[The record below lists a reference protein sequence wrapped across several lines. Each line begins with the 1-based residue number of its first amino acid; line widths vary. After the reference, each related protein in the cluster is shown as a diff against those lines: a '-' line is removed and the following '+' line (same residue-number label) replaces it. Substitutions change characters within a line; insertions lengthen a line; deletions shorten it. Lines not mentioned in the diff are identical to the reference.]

1 MRLWILTR
9 GDLVQVYRGSSR
21 VEFERNKDHTMH
33 NHHWISICGLTDFVI
48 CLSVSTKNAALLMHY
63 KRDLIWNG
71 WKVYGIKEFKEM
83 NSRWAFQ
90 YSQCISITLCRSSL
104 SAEHILFMAKS

>member
-1 MRLWILTR
+1 
-9 GDLVQVYRGSSR
+9 
-21 VEFERNKDHTMH
+21 MH
-33 NHHWISICGLTDFVI
+33 NQLRISICGLTDFVI
-48 CLSVSTKNAALLMHY
+48 WLSVSSKNAALLMYY

-90 YSQCISITLCRSSL
+90 YSQCISITLYRSSI
-104 SAEHILFMAKS
+104 SAEHI